1 MNIAGKEIDFVAMA
15 NPTIVPV
22 DGDTIGLKFF
32 DQIIFIQF
40 SLKLKFY
47 DSFYLLN

>member
-1 MNIAGKEIDFVAMA
+1 MVARF
-15 NPTIVPV
+15 TILISFIIQKLP
-22 DGDTIGLKFF
+22 LKYVINQFF